1 MKKTIIYI
9 LTALM
14 LSLCACQKTPDTEAV
29 INKGDNKA
37 EKAIEASS
45 DPAWDGAQPVFPER
59 WEDDIKTE
67 YKELIIDAD
76 VITNGQNEYP
86 VALVRRGAFTS
97 DDMKKL
103 ASYMFSD
110 VTAWREGTS
119 PTKEAC
125 AEALAYVSTLDMKEE
140 EKSVQLDVVDSELKS
155 ATVSKAN
162 NKPCAAVDEIPFET
176 DKGYSIVMASGMDG
190 TVSSRKNEYLSA
202 DTHIFSIVQPEYWFI
217 SDTEEEKPDFTSDVS
232 IEYAKAKAD
241 EILAYMGFEGF
252 EMYRSC
258 EARCVDLMST
268 EVLSKGRELDFV
280 RTLGYA
286 PFETSEYDASN
297 GYLRFND
304 DEGSF
309 SKALRAEVISIYVT
323 ENGVEDFYYANPYE
337 YIGTANENV
346 KLMDFDKLTAGISRT
361 LTAAIS
367 NPNEVEG
374 YYVIEELVLTAVPQ
388 YKKNSSDI
396 YMMPVWVCKIGD
408 YVSRA
413 ERGLSHF
420 YIPGEQLFNGWITVA
435 FNAIDGTRVA
445 VS

>member
-14 LSLCACQKTPDTEAV
+14 LSLCACQRTPDTEAV

-110 VTAWREGTS
+110 ITAWREGTS
-119 PTKEAC
+119 FTKEAC

-155 ATVSKAN
+155 ATVSKAD

-176 DKGYSIVMASGMDG
+176 DKDYSIVMASGEDG
-190 TVSSRKNEYLSA
+190 KVDCRGSEYLYA
-202 DTHIFSIVQPEYWFI
+202 NTCIAGIVQPKYWFEL
-217 SDTEEEKPDFTSDVS
+217 SDEDERPDLTSDVS
-232 IEYAKAKAD
+232 LEYAKEKAD

-258 EARCVDLMST
+258 EARCVNGLST
-268 EVLSKGRELDFV
+268 KVMSKGWELDFV

-297 GYLRFND
+297 GFIEFDD

-323 ENGVEDFYYANPYE
+323 ENGVEEFYCDSPYE
-337 YIGTANENV
+337 YVGTANENV

-367 NPNEVEG
+367 NPNAFEG

-388 YKKNSSDI
+388 YKKNSSDV
-396 YMMPVWVCKIGD
+396 YMMPVWVCKIGN